1 MSFAR
6 ELQEALAAADAAARF
21 VAAEYLTFVA
31 IPNAPAHISTHADK
45 GAQDIILTHLRAAFP
60 EDGMCAEEATESLKG
75 VPTGRDRVW
84 VVDPIDGT
92 KGFAIK
98 NGEFSVMIG
107 LTVGGESVVGV
118 VSEPSTN
125 RVTYAAKGQGCFT
138 RVGDE
143 PPTRCLVTTVATL
156 ADATITQSHAK
167 PGKPK
172 PVVVK
177 LQPGKVI
184 ETYSAGIKL
193 AQVARG
199 VCDLYV
205 NDYPE
210 FHDWDV
216 CAGHVLVTEAG
227 GMVSEFNGGP
237 VQYGRVGAK
246 RKGGLVATNG
256 LLHDATLAKLA

>member
-1 MSFAR
+1 MPFAR
-6 ELQEALAAADAAARF
+6 ELQEALAAAEAAAKF
-21 VAAEYLTFVA
+21 VAAEYETFVA

-45 GAQDIILTHLRAAFP
+45 GAQEIILKHLRATFP
-60 EDGMCAEEATESLKG
+60 TDGLCAEEATDALIGAPENA
-75 VPTGRDRVW
+75 DRKW

-98 NGEFSVMIG
+98 NGEFSLMVG

-118 VSEPSTN
+118 VWEPSTN
-125 RVTYAAKGQGCFT
+125 RVTYAAKGEGCFT
-138 RVGDE
+138 RVGTDA
-143 PPTRCLVTTVATL
+143 PTRCQVTKTATL
-156 ADATITQSHAK
+156 AEATITQSHAK
-167 PGKPK
+167 PGKTK

-256 LLHDATLAKLA
+256 LLHEETLRKLG

>member
-1 MSFAR
+1 MPFRR
-6 ELQEALAAADAAARF
+6 ELQEALAAAEAAARF
-21 VAAEYLTFVA
+21 VATEYQTFVA

-45 GAQDIILTHLRAAFP
+45 GAQEIILKHLRAAFP
-60 EDGMCAEEATESLKG
+60 EDGLCAEEATESL
-75 VPTGRDRVW
+75 TGAPANRDRVW

-98 NGEFSVMIG
+98 NGEFSVMVG

-118 VSEPSTN
+118 VWEPSTD
-125 RVTYAAKGQGCFT
+125 RVTYAAKGEGCFT
-138 RVGDE
+138 KVGQGE
-143 PPTRCLVTTVATL
+143 PERCHVTKVAALTE
-156 ADATITQSHAK
+156 ATITASHAK

-177 LQPGKVI
+177 LQPAKVI

-227 GMVSEFNGGP
+227 GTVSEFNGGP

-256 LLHDATLAKLA
+256 VLHEETLRKLG

>member
-1 MSFAR
+1 MPFAH
-6 ELQEALAAADAAARF
+6 ELREALAAAEKAARF
-21 VAAEYLTFVA
+21 VAAEYETFVA

-45 GAQDIILTHLRAAFP
+45 GAQEIILAHLRAAFP
-60 EDGMCAEEATESLKG
+60 HDGLCAEEATDGLIG
-75 VPTGRDRVW
+75 APANADRTW

-118 VSEPSTN
+118 VWEPSTD
-125 RVTYAAKGQGCFT
+125 RVTFASKGDGCFT
-138 RVGDE
+138 RVGTAD
-143 PPTRCLVTTVATL
+143 PTRCHVTAVATL
-156 ADATITQSHAK
+156 AEATITASHAK

-177 LQPGKVI
+177 LRPGKVI

-227 GMVSEFNGGP
+227 GTVTEFTGDP
-237 VQYGRVGAK
+237 VRYGLAGAK
-246 RKGGLVATNG
+246 RKSGLVATNG
-256 LLHDATLAKLA
+256 HLHRETLRTLG

>member
-6 ELQEALAAADAAARF
+6 ELQEALAAAEAAAKF
-21 VAAEYLTFVA
+21 VAAEYETFVA
-31 IPNAPAHISTHADK
+31 IPDAPAHITTHADR
-45 GAQDIILTHLRAAFP
+45 GAQEIILKHLRAAFP
-60 EDGMCAEEATESLKG
+60 DYGLCAEEATDSLKG
-75 VPTGRDRVW
+75 APANTDRLW

-98 NGEFSVMIG
+98 NGEFSIMIG
-107 LTVGGESVVGV
+107 LTAGGESVVGV
-118 VSEPSTN
+118 VWEPSTN
-125 RVTYAAKGQGCFT
+125 RVTYASKGDGCFT
-138 RVGDE
+138 RVGTDA
-143 PPTRCLVTTVATL
+143 PTRCRVTTVATL
-156 ADATITQSHAK
+156 AEATITQSHAK

-256 LLHDATLAKLA
+256 ALHPETLRKLG